1 MICYVINLILW
12 IVHIICNSTILG
24 LGFEPK
30 NKNIMKWKYIAGLIL
45 VRIPFSIMKYV
56 FNESDVLRNFSLIM
70 TLVGSFLYL
79 IVLYEGYVWQKLLF
93 LVFEII
99 CTCVGEVIVQLILQ
113 DELMQVTDISFNQ
126 PIMVLYLIYGGI
138 IISLLYLLFLFVWK
152 QFVAKGS
159 YNLKIFFVF
168 SIFPVSQIIMMASVN
183 VKIYKDMTP
192 AGIIN
197 VAGLLISI
205 AADVILLV
213 TLLRQQS
220 MQEMTIR
227 ISTMEK
233 AWEMEQN
240 HYRDIEARRE
250 ELAKIRHD
258 LSEQFMVIQEL
269 LHRGNYDKAM
279 EMLDNLREYVAATKE
294 YDYCADPVV
303 NAIMTENE
311 KLCADQDIRFMYELE
326 IGKPL
331 KIEPVAICSIFS
343 NLLRN
348 AIAAAEKTTDK
359 EKAFVSIKAVVKG
372 DYLHIKADNS
382 YTRENKKEKKS
393 RKGYGLE
400 ILKTLAEKYNG
411 QMEIVAAGEKYST
424 RILVENIENT
434 EKGPAR

>member
-1 MICYVINLILW
+1 MVCYVINFMLW
-12 IVHIICNSTILG
+12 IIEVSICSAIIGN
-24 LGFEPK
+24 GFELK
-30 NKNIMKWKYIAGLIL
+30 NKNIKRWKSIVGLIL
-45 VRIPFSIMKYV
+45 AQLPFMLMKYI
-56 FNESDVLRNFSLIM
+56 FNYNDIIRNAGWIL
-70 TLVGSFLYL
+70 TAAACVVYL
-79 IVLYEGYVWQKLLF
+79 IIFYEGYVWQKLLF
-93 LVFEII
+93 IVFEAIAA
-99 CTCVGEVIVQLILQ
+99 CTSEMIVQILLQ
-113 DELMQVTDISFNQ
+113 DELTKVDSTSFNEPFMIIYQ
-126 PIMVLYLIYGGI
+126 IYCYMIM
-138 IISLLYLLFLFVWK
+138 SLMYLLFLFVWK

-168 SIFPVSQIIMMASVN
+168 SIFPVSQIIMMTSINSKLYAEMTLAGIVN
-183 VKIYKDMTP
+183 VL
-192 AGIIN
+192 
-197 VAGLLISI
+197 GLLISI

-233 AWEMEQN
+233 AWEMEQT

-269 LHRGNYDKAM
+269 LHRKNYDKAM

-303 NAIMTENE
+303 NAIMAENE
-311 KLCADQDIRFMYELE
+311 KLCAEKGIRFMYELE

-382 YTRENKKEKKS
+382 YTGENKKEKKS

-411 QMEIVAAGEKYST
+411 QMEIILSDEKYST
-424 RILVENIENT
+424 RMSVENMGALN
-434 EKGPAR
+434 